1 MNKESVSEYV
11 PSTLREVKLRDVPKA
26 IVGTFAR
33 FVRNIVMT
41 FFHSFQVGVER
52 QRNTEYAEASVG
64 IK

>member
-41 FFHSFQVGVER
+41 FFFL
-52 QRNTEYAEASVG
+52 NDTTF
-64 IK
+64 